1 MVNITNN
8 NVGSWLGEYG
18 CKVIKQ
24 YGAEAY
30 LDAVRTVVNN
40 AINAHEMPQTVAQVA
55 ISRAEALATC
65 LTK

>member
-1 MVNITNN
+1 MDNKTNN
-8 NVGSWLGEYG
+8 LSSWLSEYG
-18 CKVIKQ
+18 CKMIKQ
-24 YGAEAY
+24 HGAEAY
-30 LDAVRTVVNN
+30 LDAVRTIVNN